1 MTEPAEP
8 CLHRRT
14 RLVASGRDVE
24 YRECLDCGRIL
35 EKDESGPPEPAP
47 FDDSLSDA

>member
-1 MTEPAEP
+1 MTEQLDSCP
-8 CLHRRT
+8 HRRT
-14 RLVASGRDVE
+14 RLVARGREVE

-35 EKDESGPPEPAP
+35 EMPRPTEPVP